1 MKKFIALV
9 VFSLSLLGTCISAFA
24 AAGSLDPTF
33 GNGGIVETNFGP
45 NNNNFT
51 FSDAALAPNGDII
64 VAGSVAGLAGQQSAA
79 VIVRYLPNG
88 ALDSSFGTDGM
99 VTLPAPASFFLGIS
113 FIESIAVQP
122 NGQIL
127 AIFGAANDSGT
138 ESEIALLRF
147 IANGEPD
154 SSFGSDGQVIVNFPS
169 VPPLA
174 ASPNIVLAQPDGKI
188 LLAGSAT
195 PPFRSKVSPQ
205 TVLGRYLPNGA
216 LDTTFGSSGF
226 ASAVA
231 ISTPSTLALLSGDG
245 ILALNS
251 AGQLAQFTSAGA
263 LVGTPTGGAVIAVK
277 RSVISQ
283 TFLSNGEDLEAGGV
297 RGPFG
302 KTNTDAIV
310 QKFEVSGAADLSFS
324 SPAISFLP
332 NGVEI
337 KSGVGS
343 IATDSQSR
351 IALGG
356 TVETAVTSSWGVARL
371 EPNGTLDPTFGS
383 GGVVTTQVALEGF
396 IDIVFVQPDNKILA
410 IGEVQV
416 SKDTANTM
424 EDLAIVRYLA
434 Q

>member
-9 VFSLSLLGTCISAFA
+9 VFSLSFLGTCISAFA

-51 FSDAALAPNGDII
+51 FSDAALAPDGDIV
-64 VAGSVAGLAGQQSAA
+64 VAGSVAGLAGQQSTA

-88 ALDSSFGTDGM
+88 ALDSSFGSDGI
-99 VTLPAPASFFLGIS
+99 VTLPAPASFFLGNS
-113 FIESIAVQP
+113 FILSIAVQP

-127 AIFGAANDSGT
+127 AIFGAANNSGT

-154 SSFGSDGQVIVNFPS
+154 SSFGSDGQVIVNFPAA
-169 VPPLA
+169 PPLA
-174 ASPNIVLAQPDGKI
+174 ASPNLVLAQPDGKI

-205 TVLGRYLPNGA
+205 TVLGRYLSNGA
-216 LDTTFGSSGF
+216 LDTTFGNGGF

-251 AGQLAQFTSAGA
+251 TGQLAQFTSSGA
-263 LVGTPTGGAVIAVK
+263 LVTTPTGGAVIAVK
-277 RSVISQ
+277 RSVTPH

-302 KTNTDAIV
+302 KTNTDATV
-310 QKFEVSGAADLSFS
+310 EKFEVSGAADLSFS
-324 SPAISFLP
+324 SPPISFLP
-332 NGVEI
+332 NAVEI

-343 IATDSQSR
+343 IATDSQGR

-356 TVETAVTSSWGVARL
+356 AVETAVTSTPCAPPICFWISLA
-371 EPNGTLDPTFGS
+371 GS
-383 GGVVTTQVALEGF
+383 
-396 IDIVFVQPDNKILA
+396 
-410 IGEVQV
+410 
-416 SKDTANTM
+416 
-424 EDLAIVRYLA
+424 
-434 Q
+434 